1 MKDLTV
7 SQVQRQNILNNKF
20 ALEEVEKN
28 IGIQTIYFEDDMW
41 LTKKQVQE
49 FYEISDFT
57 IEKYIRDNNE
67 ELTKNGYKILRG
79 NALKIYK
86 EEVGSFIDI
95 GSKTTILGIFNF
107 RAFLNLGMLLTE
119 SQKAKILRSMILDIV
134 IDVMN

>member
-41 LTKKQVQE
+41 LTEKQVQE

-67 ELTKNGYKILRG
+67 ELTKMGIKFYG
-79 NALKIYK
+79 NALKSIK
-86 EEVGSFIDI
+86 KRLV
-95 GSKTTILGIFNF
+95 
-107 RAFLNLGMLLTE
+107 ALL
-119 SQKAKILRSMILDIV
+119 I
-134 IDVMN
+134 

>member
-28 IGIQTIYFEDDMW
+28 IGIQTIYFEDDIW

-57 IEKYIRDNNE
+57 IESAVVHI
-67 ELTKNGYKILRG
+67 
-79 NALKIYK
+79 
-86 EEVGSFIDI
+86 
-95 GSKTTILGIFNF
+95 
-107 RAFLNLGMLLTE
+107 
-119 SQKAKILRSMILDIV
+119 
-134 IDVMN
+134 